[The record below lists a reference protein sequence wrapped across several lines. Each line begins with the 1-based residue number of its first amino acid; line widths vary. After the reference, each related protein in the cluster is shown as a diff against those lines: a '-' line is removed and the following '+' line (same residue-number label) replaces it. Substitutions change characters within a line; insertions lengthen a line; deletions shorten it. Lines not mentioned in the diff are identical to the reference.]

1 MLVDTLITSSQDILF
16 LVTAAAIAILTI
28 MVSLVCFQ
36 LIQFLSRLRTIA
48 TNIEE
53 TTETINSMIKP
64 ANFATQILRK
74 VVVLAH
80 DFFPKQKK
88 KRTKKNDE

>member
-1 MLVDTLITSSQDILF
+1 MLAEIITSSQDILF
-16 LVTAAAIAILTI
+16 VVTAAAIAILTI

-36 LIQFLSRLRTIA
+36 LIQFLVRMRAVA
-48 TNIEE
+48 TNLEE

-74 VVVLAH
+74 IVVLAH
-80 DFFPKQKK
+80 DFFPKKK
-88 KRTKKNDE
+88 KRTKKSNDE